1 MKKILRFIVSSI
13 ITLIELIK
21 TILLSEFA
29 KDLLNILNI
38 TVVMIKSV
46 INSKVFIDS
55 LLFALWMIGL
65 YFAYFLGNKF
75 IINNYDIKTTTSFVI
90 LLSSFIASLSMLKSI
105 KHSDEQKKFD
115 KINVLSSEIEKYVKE
130 IIDICEDNYYK
141 RNIDSTEYDKILINL
156 DYSISRLKFLMSEY
170 HEVTWG
176 LKNHLF
182 DDFPTIVKMKIE
194 KFIEGTLKL
203 MPIVQDTLDDWSDLN
218 IESEKEDI
226 KNNLI
231 KHRDLIYKQYK
242 EIIDI

>member
-1 MKKILRFIVSSI
+1 MRKIFRFIISSI
-13 ITLIELIK
+13 ITLVELVK
-21 TILLSEFA
+21 TIIFSEFS
-29 KDLLNILNI
+29 KDLFNLLNMSIEI
-38 TVVMIKSV
+38 IKSI
-46 INSKVFIDS
+46 INSKKFTDY
-55 LLFALWMIGL
+55 LLFTLWIVGL

-75 IINNYDIKTTTSFVI
+75 ITNDYDIKTTTSFVI

-115 KINVLSSEIEKYVKE
+115 KVNILSGEIEKYIKDVIE
-130 IIDICEDNYYK
+130 ICEDSFYK
-141 RNIDSTEYDKILINL
+141 KSIDSNDYEKILINL

-203 MPIVQDTLDDWSDLN
+203 TPIVQDTLDDWSDVSN
-218 IESEKEDI
+218 ESEKETI
-226 KNNLI
+226 VNSLI
-231 KHRDLIYKQYK
+231 KHRDLIYKRYE

>member
-1 MKKILRFIVSSI
+1 MKKILRFIISSI
-13 ITLIELIK
+13 ITLVELMKRIFF
-21 TILLSEFA
+21 SEFL
-29 KDLLNILNI
+29 KDIINILNEI
-38 TVVMIKSV
+38 IEIVKSI
-46 INSKVFIDS
+46 INSKKFINY
-55 LLFALWMIGL
+55 LLFTLWMIGL

-75 IINNYDIKTTTSFVI
+75 IINKYDIKTTTSFVI

-115 KINVLSSEIEKYVKE
+115 KVNILSNEIEKYIKE
-130 IIDICEDNYYK
+130 IIDTCEDNYNK
-141 RNIDSTEYDKILINL
+141 QKIDSNEYDKILTNL

-203 MPIVQDTLDDWSDLN
+203 TPVVQDTIDDWSDVN
-218 IESEKEDI
+218 IESTKENK
-226 KNNLI
+226 KNDLI
-231 KHRDLIYKQYK
+231 KHRDLIYRRY
-242 EIIDI
+242 ESIIDM